1 MCDVVVCCLNN
12 SLHKSILVGIIYPLT
27 DLLEFDADHG
37 SSVSRYNT
45 DFVRFSAGGSGCVPG
60 AGVRH
65 RRRGRLRMF
74 RDSMLDRRDFSSVQ
88 YYGSV
93 SL

>member
-1 MCDVVVCCLNN
+1 MVCCLNY
-12 SLHKSILVGIIYPLT
+12 SLHKSIFVGIICPLT
-27 DLLEFDADHG
+27 DLLEFVAGHG
-37 SSVSRYNT
+37 NNVSRYNT
-45 DFVRFSAGGSGCVPG
+45 AFVRFSAGVSGCVPG

-88 YYGSV
+88 YYRSV

>member
-1 MCDVVVCCLNN
+1 MVCCLNY
-12 SLHKSILVGIIYPLT
+12 SLHKSILVGIICPLT
-27 DLLEFDADHG
+27 DLLELDADHG
-37 SSVSRYNT
+37 NNVSRYNT
-45 DFVRFSAGGSGCVPG
+45 ALVRFSAGGSGFVPG

-74 RDSMLDRRDFSSVQ
+74 RGSVLDRRDFSSVQ
-88 YYGSV
+88 YYRSV

>member
-1 MCDVVVCCLNN
+1 MPAMATMYHDTT
-12 SLHKSILVGIIYPLT
+12 PP
-27 DLLEFDADHG
+27 
-37 SSVSRYNT
+37 
-45 DFVRFSAGGSGCVPG
+45 FVRFSAGGSGFVPG

-74 RDSMLDRRDFSSVQ
+74 RDSRLDRRDFSSVQ
-88 YYGSV
+88 YDGSV